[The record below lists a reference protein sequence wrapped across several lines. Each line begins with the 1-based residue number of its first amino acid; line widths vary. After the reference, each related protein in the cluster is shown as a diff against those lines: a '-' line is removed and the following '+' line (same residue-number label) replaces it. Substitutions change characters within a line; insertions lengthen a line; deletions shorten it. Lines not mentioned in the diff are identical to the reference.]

1 MMEKDPSAAQG
12 RTLATVAYLTFIGTI
27 VAFFLNEKKNEF
39 VTFHIRQ
46 MFGLII
52 MLLIANISFGLHPT
66 LGDVLWVITFA
77 GWAYGLIGAIL
88 KKRLSIP
95 FLGEKFQQWFQFI
108 K

>member
-1 MMEKDPSAAQG
+1 MDRVKTAKEG

-27 VAFFLNEKKNEF
+27 VAFFLNEKKNAF

-52 MLLIANISFGLHPT
+52 MLLLANVAFGIHRT
-66 LGDVLWVITFA
+66 VGDVLWMITFA
-77 GWAYGLIGAIL
+77 GWAYGLIGAIF
-88 KKRLSIP
+88 KKWFSIP
-95 FLGEKFQQWFQFI
+95 WLGDKFQEWFKFL